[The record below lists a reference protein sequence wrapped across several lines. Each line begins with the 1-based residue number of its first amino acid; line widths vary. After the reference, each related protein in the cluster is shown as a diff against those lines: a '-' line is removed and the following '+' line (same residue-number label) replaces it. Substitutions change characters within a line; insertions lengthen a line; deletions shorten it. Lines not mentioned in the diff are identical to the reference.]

1 MSQTRL
7 NGLIRAFES
16 GKPAFAAF
24 SKLDRQTA
32 IDMSESPYD
41 GLVFEME
48 HNPYD
53 VTALGDALQYLL
65 NRKAIASSGSIAPS
79 VTPLA
84 RIPANGAE
92 MNQAF
97 AKQVLDRGVYGVIWP
112 HVSTVEQAYNAVA
125 SCRYARPKNA
135 SLYEPKGV
143 RGDGPANASR
153 YWGMTIA
160 EYYKKADVWPLAPEG
175 EILVGL
181 MCESTEAIE
190 NLDDILTNVPGI
202 GFIMIGEGD
211 LSQELGCPRDYDNPI
226 VVDAMRRIV
235 DTCKRHDVVVAHPH
249 VSAKNHKR
257 VLEEGYGLLL
267 SAPMR
272 SYGVVGMAREAAGY

>member
-79 VTPLA
+79 ITPLA

-153 YWGMTIA
+153 YWGLTIA

>member
-1 MSQTRL
+1 M
-7 NGLIRAFES
+7 
-16 GKPAFAAF
+16 
-24 SKLDRQTA
+24 
-32 IDMSESPYD
+32 
-41 GLVFEME
+41 
-48 HNPYD
+48 
-53 VTALGDALQYLL
+53 
-65 NRKAIASSGSIAPS
+65 
-79 VTPLA
+79 
-84 RIPANGAE
+84 
-92 MNQAF
+92 
-97 AKQVLDRGVYGVIWP
+97 
-112 HVSTVEQAYNAVA
+112 
-125 SCRYARPKNA
+125 
-135 SLYEPKGV
+135 
-143 RGDGPANASR
+143 
-153 YWGMTIA
+153 
-160 EYYKKADVWPLAPEG
+160 
-175 EILVGL
+175 GL